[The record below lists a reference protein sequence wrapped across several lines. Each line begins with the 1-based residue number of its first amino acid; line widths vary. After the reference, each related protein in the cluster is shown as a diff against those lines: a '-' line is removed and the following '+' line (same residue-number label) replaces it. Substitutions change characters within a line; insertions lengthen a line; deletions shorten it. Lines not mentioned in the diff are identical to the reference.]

1 MIHFHNIHKK
11 FGARLVLEN
20 IELAIEGG
28 EFVSLIG
35 PSGTGKTTLINLL
48 IGAEKPDIGT
58 IVVDEYDVPTMDFAT
73 LQEYR
78 QRIGVV
84 YQDFRLLPKKTVYE
98 NVAFVLEV
106 CEKNDN
112 EIRERVLE
120 ALEIVGLLEH
130 ARLFPHQLSGGELQ
144 KTSLARAIVHN
155 PPLIIAD
162 EPTGNLDP
170 ASARE
175 IIDILLKIH
184 AQKKTILLASHNQ
197 ELVNYIRKR
206 VVMMNQGRIVFDE
219 RESEYDVK
227 LLKKFSGKNGV
238 SGYSQIELHIDTDME

>member
-1 MIHFHNIHKK
+1 MIQFHNIHKK

-20 IELAIEGG
+20 IELTIEGG
-28 EFVSLIG
+28 DFVSLIG
-35 PSGTGKTTLINLL
+35 HSGAGKTTLINLL

-58 IVVDEYDVPTMDFAT
+58 IFVDDYDVAEMDSTT

-78 QRIGVV
+78 QRLGVV
-84 YQDFRLLPKKTVYE
+84 YQDFRLLPRKTVYE

-106 CEKNDN
+106 CGKSDD
-112 EIRERVLE
+112 EIAERVPE
-120 ALEIVGLLEH
+120 ALEMVGLLDH
-130 ARLFPHQLSGGELQ
+130 SRLFPHQLSGGELQ
-144 KTSLARAIVHN
+144 KTSLARAIAHN

-175 IIDILLKIH
+175 IIDILRKIH

-197 ELVNYIRKR
+197 ELVNYIRQR
-206 VVMMNQGRIVFDE
+206 VVMMNQGRIVCDE
-219 RESEYDVK
+219 KESKYDVK
-227 LLKKFSGKNGV
+227 LLRKFSEQIVV
-238 SGYSQIELHIDTDME
+238 S